1 MSPIVASSPSEFGA
15 AIAEHPFGSYA
26 FDAEALD
33 AAAAALAETG
43 LLVVGETH
51 GVRETPSIVYALAVA
66 LGARAVAFEWSH
78 EEIDAPLQRFV
89 QDGLLDLEGFWSLP
103 PSAEFFCGDGRITAG
118 HFALLARLRDEGRLD
133 QAIAFDR
140 LDPEP
145 PTDWSAQVRIRE
157 PELASRVLAEWD
169 GRTPLLVVTGAFHA
183 QLESADGEPMA
194 AHLARRLPGL
204 RPAMFQHEPGPQMP
218 PAPIVMYVGEATPAV
233 VPGHPSQVQNEQGV

>member
-26 FDAEALD
+26 FGAEALD

-89 QDGLLDLEGFWSLP
+89 RDGLLDLEGFWSLP

-118 HFALLARLRDEGRLD
+118 HFACSHGFV
-133 QAIAFDR
+133 I
-140 LDPEP
+140 
-145 PTDWSAQVRIRE
+145 RIRE
-157 PELASRVLAEWD
+157 PELASRVLAERD

-218 PAPIVMYVGEATPAV
+218 PAPIVMCVGEATPAV
-233 VPGHPSQVQNEQGV
+233 VPGHPPQVQNEQGV